1 MREISIPRLELTAA
15 VISVKL
21 SKIIRE
27 ELNMNFQKVFYWTD
41 SMSVLKCINNE
52 SKRFHTF
59 ESNRLTVIH
68 NGSSHS
74 EWHYVNRD
82 DADDGSKGLQLDD
95 ILKNDRWLRGPEF
108 LWGNESLWPRMV
120 EIPALKDD
128 DPEVRKETQ
137 IYIVVVQSKFLE
149 PLLARYSSWWKLKRA
164 VAWLLRCKAYFLLK
178 VQLSKRSASVASE
191 SKVQGG
197 EVPFVKY
204 GYLKVA
210 ELQEVEKEILKE
222 VQQVSFPQVAM

>member
-1 MREISIPRLELTAA
+1 MGEARLAPVREISIPRLELTAA

-21 SKIIRE
+21 SKIISE
-27 ELNMNFQKVFYWTD
+27 ELDMNFQKVCYWTD
-41 SMSVLKCINNE
+41 SMSVLKCNKNE

-82 DADDGSKGLQLDD
+82 NNPADDGSKGLKLDD
-95 ILKNDRWLRGPEF
+95 MLKNDRWLRGPEF

-137 IYIVVVQSKFLE
+137 IYTVVFQSKFLE
-149 PLLARYSSWWKLKRA
+149 PLIARYSSWWKLKRA
-164 VAWLLRCKAYFLLK
+164 VAWLLRCKAYLLLK
-178 VQLSKRSASVASE
+178 VQLSKRSTLVASE
-191 SKVQGG
+191 SQVQGG

-204 GYLKVA
+204 GYLRG
-210 ELQEVEKEILKE
+210 Q
-222 VQQVSFPQVAM
+222 SFRRLRRKSSRK